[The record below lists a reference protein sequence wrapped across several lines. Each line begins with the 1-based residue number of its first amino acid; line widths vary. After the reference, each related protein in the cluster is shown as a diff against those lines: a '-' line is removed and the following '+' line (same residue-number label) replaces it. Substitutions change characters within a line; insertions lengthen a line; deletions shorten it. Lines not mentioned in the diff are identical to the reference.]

1 MRIDAT
7 EVALQSLL
15 SGSKTLT
22 IPDFQRNYAWKSEQ
36 IDAFMDDVLDL
47 TITEDEH
54 FFGPIVLLDATKDT
68 LSVIDG
74 QQRLTTTIMLL
85 CLIRDQIESFAD
97 DYVVV
102 GDNRISLNQF
112 IFQMLKH
119 DDLSKDRYEAN
130 YQIRHVFKTHVLASL
145 NNVNRKNFSP
155 RATGMTAAEKLATA
169 ELRTSYLRMQKR
181 LNSWLLP
188 NAGDERAMKEQVYNL
203 IKALRSGFRILEI
216 KMYSEDD
223 AYTLFETLN
232 ERGLRLTPSDL
243 LKSFTLRK
251 AKEDSPEQI
260 NDVLIR
266 WDNTVGQLGDFP
278 FTKFLRHYLLSI
290 QTDKVQA
297 KKIFSFFNK
306 LVDSYGAKGSIKN
319 LEMLEKA
326 ADVYAKLLG
335 ENANFGDAKLDDTI
349 SRINLFSETHRVF
362 LLRVMLGKYSIAA
375 KRRAAHATELIA
387 FRWILTGGN
396 AQELETHYQNA
407 ANSLIGPKG
416 DMLDSDD
423 ALSSAVSN
431 LLTKLPTDGAVRSHI
446 IENPARKEL
455 QYYAFRKINYGVTH
469 VELSW
474 PQQSIHVEHL
484 APQRPD
490 PNSNWYERVAA
501 KSLSDPNLPNYD
513 DFVAKWGNLSLLE
526 FEINTSIGNSEWGVK
541 VYGRP
546 AETQRG
552 LQDSTIKM
560 TKDVAK
566 VKEWTAATIDSRT
579 IWVADAMVELTNM
592 NVLDSNTPSITGF
605 SN

>member
-1 MRIDAT
+1 MRIDAA
-7 EVALQSLL
+7 EVALQALL

-36 IDAFMDDVLDL
+36 IDAFMDDVLEL
-47 TITEDEH
+47 TASEDEH
-54 FFGPIVLLDATKDT
+54 FFGPIVVLDASPKS

-85 CLIRDQIESFAD
+85 CLIRDQIESFD
-97 DYVVV
+97 NDLVSV
-102 GDNRISLNQF
+102 GDNQVSLNQF

-119 DDLSKDRYEAN
+119 DDLSTDRYEAN
-130 YQIRHVFKTHVLASL
+130 YQIRQVFKTHVLASL
-145 NNVNRKNFSP
+145 NNVNRKNFSA

-181 LNSWLLP
+181 LNTWLLP
-188 NAGDERAMKEQVYNL
+188 NAGNEQAMKGQVYSL

-260 NDVLIR
+260 NDVLTR
-266 WDNTVGQLGDFP
+266 WDNTVGQLGDFS
-278 FTKFLRHYLLSI
+278 FTSFLRHYLLSV
-290 QTDKVQA
+290 QKDKVQA
-297 KKIFSFFNK
+297 KKIFTFFNK
-306 LVDSYGAKGSIKN
+306 LVDSYGPRGSIKN

-335 ENANFGDAKLDDTI
+335 ENVNFGDPKLDDTI
-349 SRINLFSETHRVF
+349 ARINLFSVTHRVF

-396 AQELETHYQNA
+396 AQELESHYQTV
-407 ANSLIGPKG
+407 ANSLFDPKG
-416 DMLDSDD
+416 NMLESDD
-423 ALSSAVSN
+423 ALSAAVTN
-431 LLTKLPTDGAVRSHI
+431 LLSKLPADGAVRSHI

-455 QYYAFRKINYGVTH
+455 QYYALRKINYGITH
-469 VELSW
+469 VELAW
-474 PQQSIHVEHL
+474 PQQAIHVEHL

-490 PNSNWYERVAA
+490 PNSNWFERVAP
-501 KSLSDPNLPNYD
+501 KSVSDPNLPNYD

-526 FEINTSIGNSEWGVK
+526 FEINTSIGNSEWSVK
-541 VYGRP
+541 VEGRP

-552 LQDSTIKM
+552 LHDSTIKM

-566 VKEWTAATIDSRT
+566 ATEWTSAIIDART
-579 IWVADAMVELTNM
+579 AWIAEAMVELSNVQ
-592 NVLDSNTPSITGF
+592 VLDAPTPDISGF
-605 SN
+605 NL